1 MLGKEGDDS
10 LGPQPRCTT
19 CQRCDWADS
28 AGSLMPGVP
37 QLGSTALERRRP
49 VTAKRKLR
57 FLTLMKLRMFLIC
70 LDNFIL
76 RRRKC

>member
-28 AGSLMPGVP
+28 AGSLMPGAP

-49 VTAKRKLR
+49 AGDSEAEAAIFDFDEASDV
-57 FLTLMKLRMFLIC
+57 
-70 LDNFIL
+70 LDMP
-76 RRRKC
+76 